1 MASTIRLHHAAA
13 MPMPPNGK
21 SILQTAD
28 PYHTP
33 GYYGY
38 VPQYK
43 YRIGNTYGKTT
54 HKLFVDDTVPSS
66 GSLVLTDIY
75 KVYRISTCGCC
86 VSCTMGSVGMKTN
99 CERWDAGGI
108 ERESSAK
115 SQIENNFEG
124 YSACLRSYILPHP
137 HL

>member
-33 GYYGY
+33 GYCGY

-124 YSACLRSYILPHP
+124 YSAC
-137 HL
+137 